1 MGYAIWGGWMGCDVA
16 RTSLSVAACI
26 QAHAGLPTTAGWS
39 PVALACRLPMVS
51 GSGTMQ
57 HRLPGARRKGIAA
70 STCPVSRRIM
80 TTSITVDI
88 LESFLQCRY
97 KAQTQHSCHQPQ
109 THLPCE
115 SDSENKA
122 SCWAFVRR
130 LRRVYEGGGISGAMC
145 SVSLPY
151 PASSGGSMSRRVC
164 MSNWKCP

>member
-1 MGYAIWGGWMGCDVA
+1 MGLLLMMRWC
-16 RTSLSVAACI
+16 RTAACVVF
-26 QAHAGLPTTAGWS
+26 HS
-39 PVALACRLPMVS
+39 PLQKELV
-51 GSGTMQ
+51 
-57 HRLPGARRKGIAA
+57 GIIPP
-70 STCPVSRRIM
+70 SF
-80 TTSITVDI
+80 TVM
-88 LESFLQCRY
+88 L
-97 KAQTQHSCHQPQ
+97 AQTQHSCHQPQ